1 MAALPFRGGFASAPA
16 TKRPRGNHSRE
27 PELLVI
33 TLDPRLCTLEAAGAE
48 GKALF
53 PELWESILLFLRAF
67 MLLTAGQK
75 VVILGATA
83 PVMPLCEICD
93 VYAWEAAQEGARRAA
108 VKLEP
113 RAACLAAVL
122 SSSLCLVHQ
131 AQRQQKL
138 QARVLV
144 IDASASE
151 VDYIEE
157 SSGLVNVA
165 FAAKSQG
172 ILVDSFSL
180 GSCPSSLLRQVCKL
194 AEGKHVR
201 LSSTEKFGEMA
212 APEVL
217 AASMLFHFLASQVEN
232 RTYDEVTDMQAMKT
246 AIEEYLDEY
255 NQVFSIIMPLVMF
268 LDACEHC
275 ARICRVLSQPNGNV
289 LLLGVG
295 GSGRQSL
302 TRLSAYMNEAD
313 CFQIEVAKGYGM
325 TEFKDDVK
333 RCLMKCGVEDKVQI
347 FLFCDTQ
354 IVKEDFVEA
363 INNVL
368 NSGDVPNLYANED
381 FEAISSSCRQ
391 LCQSMG
397 MQPTKANLFSAYLSR
412 VKKNVHVTLAF
423 SPVGDSFRN
432 RLRSFPSL
440 VNCCTIDWFHEW
452 PAEAL
457 YSVAKQQ
464 ITGQNVEL
472 PNLEGALKMFQTIH
486 QSVESSSKKFLQ
498 ATGRHV
504 YVTPTSFLELLT
516 SFVAILADKR
526 NQVGTL
532 QHRYSVG
539 LGKIGDAEQQVAG
552 LQQMLVEKKPVLEK
566 TQKEVSEMMVVIT
579 KDKGEAEEV
588 SKAVAAEEAA
598 AALKAE
604 ETQAIKDDAQ
614 RDLDEALPALD
625 QAVECLKKLRKEHI
639 QEVKALGNPP
649 AGVRLACEA
658 VCIMPEA
665 ALETSD
671 GCFWFVELHAL
682 KLSGQDYWET
692 SQKQV
697 LVDAKKLLED
707 LMDFD
712 KDNIPDKVIATIGPY
727 IEREDFDPAAIKKAS
742 VACEALCLWVR
753 AMYKYHFVAKA
764 VEPKRQLLKKAEAE
778 LAECQEKLDAAQSRL
793 REVQSLV
800 TVPQAEF
807 NAAVQK
813 QKELQDDMN
822 LCEVKLQRAHK
833 LINGLGGEKARWGQ
847 NVKDL
852 NAQLGLLPGDC
863 VVAAGMVSYAGPF
876 TSQVRGEC
884 EELWRSELKVLEMP
898 HTKGCSM
905 STVLG
910 DPVKIQQWV
919 VCALPNDQLSIENGI
934 IIDRARRWPLMI
946 DPQRQ
951 ANKYIK
957 NMGKETETGIDVC
970 KLSEKNFLRTLELG
984 IQFGKWILLEN
995 IGINLDPALEPVL
1008 GQQKIK
1014 DGSGYVIKLGDKSVT
1029 YTDPGMRMP
1038 KLLPKHLDVDRGE
1051 PETSVKVTLLNFAI
1065 TPSGLEDQML
1075 GIVVAKERP
1084 DLEEEKNNLVVQNA
1098 KNNKILKDIEDDI
1111 LRLLA
1116 TSEGD
1121 VLEDDTLVDKVTDS
1135 KAVSD
1140 DINEKKKVAE
1150 VTEKNIDTARES
1162 YRPVAF
1168 RTAVLF
1174 FCIVELT
1181 NIDPMYQYSLQW
1193 FQKLFTIAIDTSPK
1207 AEDLEERLGIL
1218 KSFFTEQLYQS
1229 ICRGLFEK
1237 DKTLFSFALCT
1248 SILRGDKMMD
1258 DTELR
1263 FLLVLW
1269 QDVKLKSSSICL
1281 DSCVEGQSLVGPTAD
1296 LVENGPAI
1304 PAEWVGKQR
1313 WNEILTIS
1321 SLTAF
1326 HGFSESWT
1334 AGEVLD
1340 RDYFA
1345 THVDEFK
1352 PIYDSVE
1359 ADKEPLPA
1367 AWEEKLSPLQ
1377 KICFIR
1383 AMRIDCLKAAVIS
1396 FISNQIGTKFV
1407 EPPTFDISKSFAD
1420 SVNTTPLIFILS
1432 PGTDPVSDVIAFAD
1446 KLGMLKRF
1454 ESISLGQGQGPKAM
1468 KLIETAQGGGGWVLL
1483 SNCHLMESWM
1493 PTLEA
1498 IVEQFNPDNMQT
1510 SPLDANLVGFRL
1522 WLTSMPAK
1530 SFPVQVLQ
1538 NGVKMTNEPP
1548 SGLRANLLRS
1558 YSALSDEVFKESNK
1572 PEIFKVLLFGF
1583 CFFHAVVQDRR
1594 KFGPIGWNIAYGFT
1608 PEDLLVCRQQ
1618 LMLFVNQYDQ
1628 VPYKVLNFLGAKIN
1642 YGGRVTDDKDKL
1654 LISTILQTYIC
1665 PESVEEK
1672 EGYKYSTSGLY
1683 YAPGAETIEEF
1694 ITYIKGL
1701 PLYPMPEAFGL
1712 HENCNITCAQ
1722 DEALKL
1728 LTGMQSMVSLNAGG
1742 GEGGSADTVMDDTAA
1757 SIQER
1762 LPTPFPLDVCETK
1775 FPTRYEESMNTV
1787 VKQECLRYNKLL
1799 WSMASSLKDFRKAIK
1814 GLIVMTAELEA
1825 AGKSLFVNE
1834 VPEMWSKKGPLSLKP
1849 LSSWYLDILARVR
1862 FFQMWFDLGHAP
1874 PCFWVSGIFFPQAFF
1889 TGAMQNFARKYGEEI
1904 DLLSF
1909 SQRSERAIETMDQ
1922 ITDAPAQLTSP
1933 PDDGVYVYGIFLEGA
1948 RFDCTTHQL
1957 EDGDSRPKELFTDM
1971 PPLQFLP
1978 IRNRVP
1984 NATDYR
1990 CPLTVGLRDRRL
2002 DMVTHLP

>member
-1 MAALPFRGGFASAPA
+1 MPKNALSTTESLCTCSCDEKNGISTRLALHRDTCQFVIVHLSTGARQALNDLLPTPAKSHYLFNLRDIWKVFLGLCSLSSKKSNNPLTVTRCWAHEIQRVFGDRLTDNQDLQWMKTQVEGAVSQDLEQKLEVIFNKERLIFAS
-16 TKRPRGNHSRE
+16 
-27 PELLVI
+27 
-33 TLDPRLCTLEAAGAE
+33 
-48 GKALF
+48 
-53 PELWESILLFLRAF
+53 FL
-67 MLLTAGQK
+67 T
-75 VVILGATA
+75 
-83 PVMPLCEICD
+83 
-93 VYAWEAAQEGARRAA
+93 QE
-108 VKLEP
+108 
-113 RAACLAAVL
+113 
-122 SSSLCLVHQ
+122 
-131 AQRQQKL
+131 
-138 QARVLV
+138 
-144 IDASASE
+144 
-151 VDYIEE
+151 
-157 SSGLVNVA
+157 
-165 FAAKSQG
+165 
-172 ILVDSFSL
+172 
-180 GSCPSSLLRQVCKL
+180 
-194 AEGKHVR
+194 
-201 LSSTEKFGEMA
+201 
-212 APEVL
+212 
-217 AASMLFHFLASQVEN
+217 VEN
-232 RTYDEVTDMQAMKT
+232 RTYDEITDMQAMKQ
-246 AIEEYLDEY
+246 AIEEYLEDY
-255 NQVFSIIMPLVMF
+255 NQVFSITMPLVMF

-333 RCLMKCGVEDKVQI
+333 KCLMKCGVEDKVQI

-381 FEAISSSCRQ
+381 FEAISTSCRQ

-464 ITGQNVEL
+464 ITGQSVEL
-472 PNLEGALKMFQTIH
+472 PNLEGSLKMFQTIH
-486 QSVESSSKKFLQ
+486 QSVETSSRSFLK
-498 ATGRHV
+498 ATNRHV
-504 YVTPTSFLELLT
+504 YVTPTSFLELLN
-516 SFVAILADKR
+516 SFVGILADKR
-526 NQVGTL
+526 KQVGML

-539 LGKIGDAEQQVAG
+539 LGKIGDAEEQVAG
-552 LQQMLVEKKPVLEK
+552 LQQMLVDKKPMLEK
-566 TQKEVSEMMVVIT
+566 TQKEVGEMMVVIT

-598 AALKAE
+598 ASVKAE

-625 QAVECLKKLRKEHI
+625 QAVECLRKLKKEHI
-639 QEVKALGNPP
+639 QEVKALANPP
-649 AGVRLACEA
+649 AGVRLACEG
-658 VCIMPEA
+658 VCIM
-665 ALETSD
+665 
-671 GCFWFVELHAL
+671 FQL
-682 KLSGQDYWET
+682 KPVKKPDPSNPSKKIEDYWET

-712 KDNIPDKVIATIGPY
+712 KDNIPDKVIQTIGPY
-727 IEREDFDPAAIKKAS
+727 IDREDFDPAAIKKAS
-742 VACEALCLWVR
+742 IACEALCLWVR

-764 VEPKRQLLKKAEAE
+764 VEPKRKLLKQAEAE
-778 LAECQEKLDAAQSRL
+778 LAECQEKLDAAQSQL
-793 REVQSLV
+793 RQVQNKIAALE
-800 TVPQAEF
+800 ADF
-807 NAAVQK
+807 NGAVEK

-833 LINGLGGEKARWGQ
+833 LIGGLGGEKARWGQ
-847 NVKDL
+847 NVQDL

-863 VVAAGMVSYAGPF
+863 IVAAGMVSYAGPF
-876 TSQVRGEC
+876 TSQVRSDC
-884 EELWRSELKVLEMP
+884 EELWRKELTELEMA

-919 VCALPNDQLSIENGI
+919 VCSLPNDQLSIENGI

-957 NMGKETETGIDVC
+957 NMGKDTETGIDVC

-995 IGINLDPALEPVL
+995 IGISLDPALEPVL
-1008 GQQKIK
+1008 GQQKVK

-1029 YTDPGMRMP
+1029 YTETFKFFMTTT
-1038 KLLPKHLDVDRGE
+1038 LPNPHYS

-1150 VTEKNIDTARES
+1150 VTEKNIDAARES

-1207 AEDLEERLGIL
+1207 SEDFEERLGIL
-1218 KSFFTEQLYQS
+1218 KSFFTEALYQS

-1248 SILRGDKMMD
+1248 SILRGDKLLD
-1258 DTELR
+1258 DSELR
-1263 FLLVLW
+1263 FL
-1269 QDVKLKSSSICL
+1269 
-1281 DSCVEGQSLVGPTAD
+1281 LVGPTAD
-1296 LVENGPAI
+1296 LVEKGPPI
-1304 PAEWVGKQR
+1304 PEEWVGKPR
-1313 WNEILTIS
+1313 WNEILTLS
-1321 SLTAF
+1321 TLPAF
-1326 HGFSESWT
+1326 AGFS
-1334 AGEVLD
+1334 
-1340 RDYFA
+1340 DYFA
-1345 THVDEFK
+1345 SHVSDFK
-1352 PIYDSVE
+1352 KLYDSVE
-1359 ADKEPLPA
+1359 ADKEPLPGEWDA
-1367 AWEEKLSPLQ
+1367 KLTPMQ
-1377 KICFIR
+1377 KMCFIR
-1383 AMRIDCLKAAVIS
+1383 AMRIDCLKSSVIT
-1396 FISNQIGTKFV
+1396 FISHQIGQAFV

-1468 KLIETAQGGGGWVLL
+1468 KLIENAQGSGGWVLL

-1498 IVEQFNPDNMQT
+1498 VVEQFNPDNMQT
-1510 SPLDANLVGFRL
+1510 SFRL

-1558 YSALSDEVFKESNK
+1558 YSALSDELFKESNK
-1572 PEIFKVLLFGF
+1572 PEIFKTLLFGF

-1608 PEDLLVCRQQ
+1608 PEDLQVCRQQ
-1618 LMLFVNQYDQ
+1618 LMLFVNQYEQ

-1654 LISTILQTYIC
+1654 LISTILQTFIC
-1665 PESVEEK
+1665 PESVEQK
-1672 EGYKYSTSGLY
+1672 DGYKYSTSGLY
-1683 YAPGAETIEEF
+1683 YAPAAETMEEF

-1728 LTGMQSMVSLNAGG
+1728 LTGMQSMVSLSSGG
-1742 GEGGSADTVMDDTAA
+1742 GEGGSADSVMDDTAA
-1757 SIQER
+1757 SIQDR
-1762 LPTPFPLDVCETK
+1762 LPKPFPLDVCETK
-1775 FPTRYEESMNTV
+1775 FPTLYEESMNTV
-1787 VKQECLRYNKLL
+1787 VKQECLRYNKLI
-1799 WSMASSLKDFRKAIK
+1799 WSMTSSLKDFRKAIK

-1849 LSSWYLDILARVR
+1849 LSSWYLDILARVG

-1874 PCFWVSGIFFPQAFF
+1874 PVFWISGIFFPQAFF

-1909 SQRSERAIETMDQ
+1909 SQHTMDQ
-1922 ITDAPAQLTSP
+1922 ISDAPAQLTTP

-1948 RFDCTTHQL
+1948 RFDNTTHQL
-1957 EDGDSRPKELFTDM
+1957 EESRPKELFTDL

-1978 IRNRVP
+1978 VKNRVP
-1984 NATDYR
+1984 NASDYR
-1990 CPLTVGLRDRRL
+1990 CPCYKVVSRKGTLLTTGHSTNFVLYIEVKTDQVVDKWIKAGVAAFLAL
-2002 DMVTHLP
+2002 KY